1 MTWIV
6 QHRQCSRAKLESR
19 FDDPIVIDV
28 TSRAPP
34 PWVRFSPFFPHGGI
48 PVPGCSTTTSQSV
61 EGLWQGLKVF
71 ETCGVDPLKFGVT
84 SMKGLKRTVRRYGK
98 CLGHRAGLHDESLL
112 DYIAARRALY
122 LPAYRWVLEH
132 RLQGEVAAL
141 RQQGDG
147 RTVVLL
153 DYETNT
159 DVDDPRKPLSHAG
172 LVAAW
177 MEDRWPG

>member
-1 MTWIV
+1 MRCIV
-6 QHRQCSRAKLESR
+6 RHRQTSRAKLEAQY
-19 FDDPIVIDV
+19 DQPCVIDV
-28 TSRAPP
+28 TSRADA

-48 PVPGCSTTTSQSV
+48 PIPGSGDVTAQSV

-71 ETCGVDPLKFGVT
+71 EHHGIDVGKFEVT
-84 SMKGLKRTVRRYGK
+84 SMKGLKRTVRRFGP
-98 CLGHRAGLHDESLL
+98 CRGHQPGLHGGPLL
-112 DYIAARRALY
+112 DYIGARRALY
-122 LPAYRWVLEH
+122 LPAYRWVLQH
-132 RLQGEVAAL
+132 RLQDELAQLHALAAT
-141 RQQGDG
+141 

-177 MEDRWPG
+177 LEGRWPA